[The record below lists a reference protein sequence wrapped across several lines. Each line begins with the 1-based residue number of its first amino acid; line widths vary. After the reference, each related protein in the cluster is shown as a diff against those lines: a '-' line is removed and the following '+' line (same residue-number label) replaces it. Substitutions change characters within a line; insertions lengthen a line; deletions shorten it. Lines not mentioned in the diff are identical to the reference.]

1 VKIAFP
7 GRRSRNLEDR
17 RGQRVSR
24 GRLGGMG
31 GMPIPLPIGAGGGI
45 TGILVIVA
53 IVVLQMCVAG
63 GGGGG
68 FGVDSPF
75 DSIPGGQTGAQ
86 PGALPQT
93 SAEEEALVD
102 FVSAVFDDVQLLW
115 AEKFAAGEMRY
126 EDAKIV
132 LFRDAVESECGVA
145 GSEVG
150 PFYCPVDGNVYLDL
164 SFFDELHSRFG
175 APGDFAQAYVIAHE
189 VAHHVQNQTGVSAQV
204 RTRSTEDPDIA
215 NELSVRQE
223 LQADCL
229 AGVWGHSAR
238 ERGILEMGDLE
249 EGITAASAI
258 GDDRLQRQ
266 AGRRVNPETWTHG
279 SSEQR
284 VEWFRRGFDSGD
296 PSDCDTFRGDI

>member
-17 RGQRVSR
+17 RGQQAPRV
-24 GRLGGMG
+24 GGAG
-31 GMPIPLPIGAGGGI
+31 IPLPIGMGGGM
-45 TGILVIVA
+45 TGILIIVA
-53 IVVLQMCVAG
+53 IVVLQMCVSG

-68 FGVDSPF
+68 FGVDSPL

-86 PGALPQT
+86 PGVLPET
-93 SAEEEALVD
+93 SAEEEQLVD
-102 FVSAVFDDVQLLW
+102 FVSAVLDDVQIMW
-115 AEKFAAGEMRY
+115 DEKFAEADMTY
-126 EDAKIV
+126 EDATLV
-132 LFRDAVESECGVA
+132 LFRDAVESACGIA

-150 PFYCPVDGNVYLDL
+150 PFYCPVDSKVYLDL
-164 SFFDELHSRFG
+164 SFFDELHNRFG

-189 VAHHVQNQTGVSAQV
+189 IAHHVQNQTGISAQV
-204 RTRSTEDPDIA
+204 HSRSQEDPDIA

-229 AGVWGHSAR
+229 AGVWGQSTF
-238 ERGILEMGDLE
+238 ERGILESGDLE
-249 EGITAASAI
+249 EGLGAAIAI

-296 PSDCDTFRGDI
+296 PADCDTFRGDI